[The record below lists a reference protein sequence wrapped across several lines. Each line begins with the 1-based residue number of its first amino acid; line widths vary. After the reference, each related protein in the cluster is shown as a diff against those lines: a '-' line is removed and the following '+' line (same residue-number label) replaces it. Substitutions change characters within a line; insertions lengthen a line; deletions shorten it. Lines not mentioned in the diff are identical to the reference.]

1 MFSNHT
7 HEARQSSLRRR
18 ALLGAL
24 LLLLGVTPPA
34 HAVTNAALGG
44 IGGINNGTLSGGD
57 GTGTGQVSFGVVDLG
72 LRKQARDR
80 AGTVLPNG
88 ADVAAGQEI
97 YFVLYVDNPTPHPAD
112 DLQISDLL
120 NEAEFT
126 YVPNSLESATMAS
139 GSNDAAMWAA
149 TWTPLTDAPGSSGDI
164 ASIVDTGG
172 PTGGDRITIG
182 SVPTQANSLVQLPGN
197 TRIAV
202 RFRVRVR

>member
-1 MFSNHT
+1 MKFSIHM
-7 HEARQSSLRRR
+7 HEARLSLCRR
-18 ALLGAL
+18 ALLGAM

-34 HAVTNAALGG
+34 RAVTNAALGG

-72 LRKQARDR
+72 LVKQARDLS
-80 AGTVLPNG
+80 GTVLPNG
-88 ADVAAGQEI
+88 SDVAAGRDI
-97 YFVLYVDNPTPHPAD
+97 YFVLYVDNSTPHPAD
-112 DLQISDLL
+112 DIQITDLL
-120 NEAEFT
+120 RESEFT

-139 GSNDAAMWAA
+139 GSDDAAMWAA
-149 TWTPLTDAPGSSGDI
+149 TWSPITDVPGSSGDI

-172 PTGGDRITIG
+172 STGGDRITIG
-182 SVPTQANSLVQLPGN
+182 NVPTQANRLLTIPGN